1 MAARRLVVIMLVLLF
16 VSSLAAALAPVRPG
30 ERSTSSSTTTTTEAE
45 GAKDASPPPG
55 GGALVRAA
63 IDADA
68 KRPSTARAAVG
79 DQLQL
84 RIDSRRVATVEIARL
99 GATEA
104 VAPLSPARF
113 DLLLTEPGEYPIR
126 FLETR
131 QRFGT
136 LVVRR

>member
-30 ERSTSSSTTTTTEAE
+30 DRSTTSSSTTTRTERPE
-45 GAKDASPPPG
+45 GASQPPG
-55 GGALVRAA
+55 AGALVRAA
-63 IDADA
+63 IDADV
-68 KRPSTARAAVG
+68 KRPSTARATVG

-84 RIDSRRVATVEIARL
+84 RVDSRRVATVEIARL
-99 GATEA
+99 GATEP

-113 DLLLTEPGEYPIR
+113 DVLLTRPGRYPLR
-126 FLETR
+126 FLDTR
-131 QRFGT
+131 ERFGT